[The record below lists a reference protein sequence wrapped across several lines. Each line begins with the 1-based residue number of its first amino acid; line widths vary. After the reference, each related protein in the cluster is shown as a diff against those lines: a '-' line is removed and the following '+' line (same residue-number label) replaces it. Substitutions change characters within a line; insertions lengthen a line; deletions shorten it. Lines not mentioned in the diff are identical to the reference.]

1 MSYVLKRPMFRLGGQ
16 SADGVGITSGFN
28 RRRYG
33 DGEFGKGIT
42 KSIEEITADPKFGTD
57 ELIAEAYRTVGGAS
71 DWKDW
76 IKQGSDRAL
85 EIQEE
90 RKAKPAQD
98 LKELLAAQKGETDFL
113 KATTDPQTQ
122 ARLGLLTEVTTMINQ
137 WKANN
142 PNGTIEDFLKT
153 GNQLEI
159 DAKIRGANPSF
170 PGIARILQLVEDDV
184 NQRIADG
191 KRSGNPIDDIT
202 LRPGAVDK
210 VRTDSLKRRLGIY
223 LSIGN
228 AYGGRPRV
236 ARQFGNPNPTMTDP
250 TMTENIG
257 MTEQVDTPQGDIRMT
272 EDVSMTEQE
281 PPAGDDPYVMLRA
294 RLPQEIPD
302 DVVRLIAY
310 NPEAFADFAAI
321 ETQEDVM
328 AFNQK
333 YSVELIVNTDEV

>member
-28 RRRYG
+28 RRNYADGTYG
-33 DGEFGKGIT
+33 KQL
-42 KSIEEITADPKFGTD
+42 EEEMAKATAKPKFGTD

-90 RKAKPAQD
+90 RKGLPAKNVDMLIKAQAGEAD
-98 LKELLAAQKGETDFL
+98 WMTKSKPGRISDQYTAMDSANQILNQYEDFAALLASGELQQWDFL
-113 KATTDPQTQ
+113 MGIANDNWVPIVKQKAQIEIMVREQEITPGVKEFQDETEIQEEINKRLNNLMNYLKKTTGVTQ
-122 ARLGLLTEVTTMINQ
+122 PRIPEAQGGRVGLQ
-137 WKANN
+137 
-142 PNGTIEDFLKT
+142 
-153 GNQLEI
+153 Q
-159 DAKIRGANPSF
+159 SF
-170 PGIARILQLVEDDV
+170 PGTVEQAQL
-184 NQRIADG
+184 
-191 KRSGNPIDDIT
+191 S
-202 LRPGAVDK
+202 
-210 VRTDSLKRRLGIY
+210 
-223 LSIGN
+223 
-228 AYGGRPRV
+228 
-236 ARQFGNPNPTMTDP
+236 
-250 TMTENIG
+250 
-257 MTEQVDTPQGDIRMT
+257 EQVDTPRGDVSIT
-272 EDVSMTEQE
+272 EDITMDQ
-281 PPAGDDPYVMLRA
+281 PQMPQAGVAPTSGNDDPYIMLRA

-333 YSVELIVNTDEV
+333 YSVELFVNTD

>member
-1 MSYVLKRPMFRLGGQ
+1 MFRLGGQ
-16 SADGVGITSGFN
+16 SADGVGITSGLN
-28 RRRYG
+28 RRKYQG
-33 DGEFGKGIT
+33 GEFGEGIT

-90 RKAKPAQD
+90 RKAKPYSD
-98 LKELLAAQKGETDFL
+98 LKALLEAQKGETDRL
-113 KATTDPQTQ
+113 RATTDPTIAGRQ
-122 ARLGLLTEVTTMINQ
+122 RMLVDVTTMINQ
-137 WKANN
+137 WKDAN
-142 PNGTIEDFLKT
+142 PGKGIEEFLKT

-159 DAKIRGANPSF
+159 DATLRAANPSF
-170 PGIARILQLVEDDV
+170 PGIAKILGDVERGIQIYTEVNRDNNPANDV
-184 NQRIADG
+184 LPEEIETER
-191 KRSGNPIDDIT
+191 KRLLHT
-202 LRPGAVDK
+202 L
-210 VRTDSLKRRLGIY
+210 LGQY
-223 LSIGN
+223 LSLPLGN
-228 AYGGRPRV
+228 AYGGKPRV
-236 ARQFGNPNPTMTDP
+236 ARQYGNPMP
-250 TMTENIG
+250 IG
-257 MTEQVDTPQGDIRMT
+257 GGATNLDVTEQIQTPT
-272 EDVSMTEQE
+272 EDVSMTEDITTEQQ